1 MEVTLNNVLSI
12 DSLHSIIGDKY
23 PGLKKNGDHLSLVY
37 NGFLL
42 NITQKKDCVYE
53 ISRDVPLIKFF
64 VIGTAILFAWIFVV
78 VEGVQLVSKLNISL
92 SPDAER
98 YLAMFLQVALVAVP
112 VAVGSFLW
120 KQFTAKSLP
129 AVTKLSDELVSL
141 CNAEQS
147 QMHLK
152 ETAPVVIED
161 IKTTIIKKWRKK
173 MIISLIAVMLLL
185 GLSRI
190 AYDKSVGEMFLSVSI
205 VVGLYAIY
213 CIINFITLKK
223 KLKN

>member
-12 DSLHSIIGDKY
+12 DSLYDVIADKY
-23 PGLKKNGDHLSLVY
+23 PGLKKEGRHLSLEY
-37 NGFLL
+37 DGFLL
-42 NITQKKDCVYE
+42 NITHNKNSVYE

-78 VEGVQLVSKLNISL
+78 VGIAQLVSKLNISI
-92 SPDAER
+92 SPEVAEYVAR
-98 YLAMFLQVALVAVP
+98 FLVVIVAAVP

-120 KQFTAKSLP
+120 KLFTAKSLP
-129 AVTKLSDELVSL
+129 AVTKLSDELASL

-173 MIISLIAVMLLL
+173 MIISLITAILLF

-190 AYDKSVGEMFLSVSI
+190 AYDKSVGVMFLSVSI